1 PRPAQEVMSGRRTR
15 LVAAL
20 LAGLA
25 GTVGLA
31 GCGGPGSD
39 RTIEITA
46 HFSHFTPDTFD
57 LAPGT
62 TVKLVIHNL
71 DPIGHEL
78 IIGDAGV
85 HERHE
90 KGTEPFHPARPGE
103 VSIPAG
109 TTRATTYTVPA
120 TAKTGDR
127 IEFGCHLPGHW
138 AYGMRGVA
146 TVA

>member
-1 PRPAQEVMSGRRTR
+1 MTGRFTR
-15 LVAAL
+15 VAATI

-39 RTIEITA
+39 RTIELTA
-46 HFSHFTPDTFD
+46 RFSKFQPTTIEV
-57 LAPGT
+57 ARGT
-62 TVKLVIHNL
+62 TVKFVVHNL

-90 KGTEPFHPARPGE
+90 KGTEPYHPARPGE
-103 VSIPAG
+103 VSIPSG
-109 TTRATTYTVPA
+109 ETRATTFTFDAPPGPGASQVV
-120 TAKTGDR
+120 
-127 IEFGCHLPGHW
+127 EFGCHLPGHW
-138 AYGMRGVA
+138 AYGMRG
-146 TVA
+146 TVEVV